1 MEHYR
6 ETVIGKD
13 AEFLVA
19 TPINSRGDGLNS
31 EEARQHEA
39 KLRYVPESSEKS
51 QIQTLPEV
59 WKREKIGIGQG
70 LRRRQVS
77 EKVLG

>member
-1 MEHYR
+1 VEGIPQGYNLDKHLLGSGKSRAMEHYR

-31 EEARQHEA
+31 EEAR
-39 KLRYVPESSEKS
+39 
-51 QIQTLPEV
+51 
-59 WKREKIGIGQG
+59 
-70 LRRRQVS
+70 
-77 EKVLG
+77 